1 MSEQSKQT
9 TECGVQELDRV
20 CGLRGS
26 GVFQIISMPAQGGN
40 IVVLPRW
47 NVLALA
53 TKPAVLT
60 IDEVSSVPE
69 IGMGKTTT
77 YKGPGMLVVDAADRT
92 PEKSNFYLA
101 DVDGALKLV
110 PGSEVQ
116 TPLARAV
123 IVCLPP
129 RGHLASIS
137 PDAFDL

>member
-1 MSEQSKQT
+1 MQRAFV
-9 TECGVQELDRV
+9 VQEIEGV
-20 CGLRGS
+20 SAMRGS
-26 GVFQIISMPAQGGN
+26 GVFQMYNMPAQGGN

-47 NVLALA
+47 NALALA

-69 IGMGKTTT
+69 VGMGKTTT

-101 DVDGALKLV
+101 DVDGALKLI

-116 TPLARAV
+116 TPLARAI

-129 RGHLASIS
+129 RGQLASIS